1 MRFPPAINF
10 FFQLAA
16 DETYNI
22 FKDIYSSKKTKG
34 ANILEI
40 EKKIF
45 SKFSDVT
52 NVNQFEDVF
61 EREFNDQ
68 REKILLVFGPNSKN
82 PRFKTRDE
90 LYSTLWERLDKF
102 LEEKGEKRTRV
113 GSFEEIIDNFIENSQ
128 EKKNQD
134 AFFGFIKNR
143 IGNSPSKENEAIKK
157 VRDEI
162 KNLEKSNILRE
173 IMIRDFSSGK
183 KPDIEEFKSNPYK
196 YFNYGALIL
205 LINNVQRGSKNKLQK
220 LGWKYETSP
229 SKYIQLT
236 KIIDVS
242 KLKETNETITRGK
255 DKPPNLVKEEIKA
268 VKEAALKVATI
279 KRKTGQVEGKEFASR
294 PKMVNTVKIDG
305 KETKISIDIQAKI
318 DKSPLY
324 ELFVSRDNTYK
335 SEKFD
340 LIIDEMEGNVEINS
354 SADDEKIKN
363 YLQVLDIREGAS
375 HKLILFDLDE
385 ARSKGNFFRDDGKYV
400 KPHPM
405 LEEILLEDA
414 SKAIEGATKQIS
426 MNSYLEKERVKYN
439 DGAKAEITRK
449 DIKDMLN
456 DPKKQSTQVKEW
468 LRQYKELEEN
478 GKSYDGDM
486 LIKLFNLVRSGRV
499 SGKRVQKYG
508 DYLVKEKEKGYEI
521 SLDNDMFTGDM
532 AEADKKL
539 VKIAKE
545 GDSDIYITTNV
556 GLRRELNQDLDEIIS
571 KAESLDGHE
580 LVMGSSK
587 IISSKNV
594 KKLGLEDDEV
604 LGDEIETKKII
615 SNFDKPEEEA
625 LYQMLI
631 NTVSKNNK
639 IKEANKKLVEGEQV
653 DLEVVLD
660 EDIKFSK
667 LSPKDAFQYAFHL
680 AKEFIGGQEQYDSKI
695 EKIEESAEKDLSMEN
710 EDLVNSIKDLAG
722 EIVEDLKP
730 LKAMFVKGLNQKLQ
744 DIVDKKG
751 KNKAL
756 FNTKSGKEMK
766 ELLITN
772 NLLNRV

>member
-1 MRFPPAINF
+1 MNFPPANSF
-10 FFQLAA
+10 FYYLAA
-16 DETYNI
+16 DETYNG
-22 FKDIYSSKKTKG
+22 FKDIYSVETKKDR
-34 ANILEI
+34 NILET

-52 NVNQFEDVF
+52 NVNQFENVF

-68 REKILLVFGPNSKN
+68 RETILLQFGPNSKN

-102 LEEKGEKRTRV
+102 LEEKSEKRTRV
-113 GSFEEIIDNFIENSQ
+113 GSLEEIIDNFIENSQ

-143 IGNSPSKENEAIKK
+143 IVNSPNDENKAIRELRK
-157 VRDEI
+157 EI

-205 LINNVQRGSKNKLQK
+205 LINNVQRGSKSKLQK

-255 DKPPNLVKEEIKA
+255 DKPPNLVREEIKA

-305 KETKISIDIQAKI
+305 EETKISIDIQAKI

-340 LIIDEMEGNVEINS
+340 LILDEMEGNLEVNS
-354 SADDEKIKN
+354 STDDEKISN

-414 SKAIEGATKQIS
+414 SKAIEGATKQVS
-426 MNSYLEKERVKYN
+426 MNSYLEINRVKYN
-439 DGAKAEITRK
+439 DGVKAEITRK

-468 LRQYKELEEN
+468 LRKYKELEEN

-508 DYLVKEKEKGYEI
+508 DYLVKDGDKYEI

-539 VKIAKE
+539 AKIAKE

-556 GLRRELNQDLDEIIS
+556 ELRRQLNKDLDKIIS

-639 IKEANKKLVEGEQV
+639 IKEANKKLEEGEQV

-680 AKEFIGGQEQYDSKI
+680 AKQFIGGQEQYNSKI

-722 EIVEDLKP
+722 EIVEALKP

>member
-1 MRFPPAINF
+1 MNFPPANSF
-10 FFQLAA
+10 FYYLAA
-16 DETYNI
+16 DETYNS
-22 FKDIYSSKKTKG
+22 FKDIYSVETKKDR
-34 ANILEI
+34 NILET

-68 REKILLVFGPNSKN
+68 RETILLQFGPNSKN

-134 AFFGFIKNR
+134 AFFGFIKRR
-143 IGNSPSKENEAIKK
+143 IENSPSDENKITDELK
-157 VRDEI
+157 REI

-173 IMIRDFSSGK
+173 IMIRDFSSDK

-255 DKPPNLVKEEIKA
+255 DKPPNLVREEIKA

-279 KRKTGQVEGKEFASR
+279 KRKTGQVKGEEFASR

-340 LIIDEMEGNVEINS
+340 LILDEMEGNVEINS
-354 SADDEKIKN
+354 SADDEKIRN
-363 YLQVLDIREGAS
+363 YLQVLDIRDGPS
-375 HKLILFDLDE
+375 HKLILFDLDK
-385 ARSKGNFFRDDGKYV
+385 ARSKGNFFRDDGSYV

-405 LEEILLEDA
+405 LEEILLGDV

-426 MNSYLEKERVKYN
+426 MNSYLEKERVKHN
-439 DGAKAEITRK
+439 DKSTEITRK
-449 DIKDMLN
+449 DIKDMLKN
-456 DPKKQSTQVKEW
+456 PTKQSTAVKGW
-468 LRQYKELEEN
+468 LRTYKEIEEN
-478 GKSYDGDM
+478 GKSYDGET

-499 SGKRVQKYG
+499 SGKNIQKYG
-508 DYLVKEKEKGYEI
+508 DYLVKDGDKYEI

-539 VKIAKE
+539 VKIVKE

-556 GLRRELNQDLDEIIS
+556 ELRRQLNKDLDKIIS
-571 KAESLDGHE
+571 KADSLDGHE

-594 KKLGLEDDEV
+594 EKLGLENDEV

-639 IKEANKKLVEGEQV
+639 IKEANKKLEEGEQV
-653 DLEVVLD
+653 NLEVVLD

-680 AKEFIGGQEQYDSKI
+680 AKQFIGGRKQYDSKI

-722 EIVEDLKP
+722 EIVEALKP

-756 FNTKSGKEMK
+756 FNTKSGKAMK

>member
-1 MRFPPAINF
+1 MNFPPANSF
-10 FFQLAA
+10 FYYLAA
-16 DETYNI
+16 DETYNS
-22 FKDIYSSKKTKG
+22 FKDIYSVETKKDR
-34 ANILEI
+34 NILET

-68 REKILLVFGPNSKN
+68 RETILLQFGPNSKN

-102 LEEKGEKRTRV
+102 LEEKSEKRTRV

-134 AFFGFIKNR
+134 AFFGFIKRR
-143 IGNSPSKENEAIKK
+143 IENSPSDENKITDELK
-157 VRDEI
+157 REI

-255 DKPPNLVKEEIKA
+255 DKPPNLVREEIKA

-279 KRKTGQVEGKEFASR
+279 KRKTGQVKGEEFASR

-340 LIIDEMEGNVEINS
+340 LILDEMEGNVEINS
-354 SADDEKIKN
+354 SADDEKIRN
-363 YLQVLDIREGAS
+363 YLQVLDIRDGPS
-375 HKLILFDLDE
+375 HKLILFDLDK
-385 ARSKGNFFRDDGKYV
+385 ARSKGNFFRDDGSYV

-405 LEEILLEDA
+405 LEEILLGDV

-426 MNSYLEKERVKYN
+426 MNSYLEKERVKHN
-439 DGAKAEITRK
+439 DKSTEITRK
-449 DIKDMLN
+449 DIKDMLKN
-456 DPKKQSTQVKEW
+456 PTKQSTAVKGW
-468 LRQYKELEEN
+468 LRTYKEIEEN
-478 GKSYDGDM
+478 GKSYDGET

-499 SGKRVQKYG
+499 SGKNIQKYG
-508 DYLVKEKEKGYEI
+508 DYLVKDGDKYEI

-539 VKIAKE
+539 VKIVKE

-556 GLRRELNQDLDEIIS
+556 ELRRQLNKDLDKIIS
-571 KAESLDGHE
+571 KADSLDGHE

-594 KKLGLEDDEV
+594 EKLGLENDEV

-639 IKEANKKLVEGEQV
+639 IKEANKKLEEGEQV
-653 DLEVVLD
+653 NLEVVLD

-680 AKEFIGGQEQYDSKI
+680 AKQFIGGRKQYDSKI

-722 EIVEDLKP
+722 EIVEALKP

-756 FNTKSGKEMK
+756 FNTKSGKAMK